1 MPTACCHGGSRA
13 VAATTPQEDHVN
25 SFDTIVIGAG
35 MSGVTTARMLVD
47 AGQRVVVLEGRDR
60 VGGRM
65 NSDRQAGFPVDLG
78 ASWVHGIDGSALWDL
93 VQALGIPTLE
103 YTVGSFQ
110 VGGRP
115 IENFGGDG
123 KLMDAAASARWIAD
137 VEEADRLLVEEIGK
151 SSAGDT
157 YLDVT
162 ERALDRSGL
171 DPERIDEIREFF
183 RHRVEEQC
191 GAWIGDLDAH
201 GLDEDAI
208 DGDEVIFPRGYDEL
222 PRRISAGLDVRLGHI
237 VTRVA
242 RSATGV
248 VVSTGDAEFTADR
261 VVVTVPLGVLQ
272 AGSLAFDPP
281 LPDSVA
287 GPIDRL
293 GMGVFNKI
301 FLQFP
306 ERFWNEESYVI
317 RALGEAGEHW
327 HSWYDVS
334 AVSGIPT
341 LLTFAAGPFGRHM
354 QELPDEEVVAD
365 VVRAL
370 RALYG
375 DAVGE
380 PVAHWI
386 THWGE
391 DRFSLGSYSH
401 LALGSSHHDHDE
413 LAGPVDDVL
422 HFAGEATW
430 GDEPATVGAA
440 YYSGRRAAERI
451 LGRSVDLDAF
461 AAGITAREQTT
472 GR

>member
-1 MPTACCHGGSRA
+1 MR
-13 VAATTPQEDHVN
+13 EDSVTRY
-25 SFDTIVIGAG
+25 DTIVVGAG
-35 MSGVTTARMLVD
+35 MSGVTAARMLTD
-47 AGQRVVVLEGRDR
+47 AGEDVVVLEARER

-65 NSDRQAGFPVDLG
+65 HTDRESGFPVDLG
-78 ASWVHGIDGSALWDL
+78 ASWVHGIAGSPLWDL

-115 IENFGGDG
+115 IENFDGDG
-123 KLMDAAASARWIAD
+123 RPMDATRTAQWVSD
-137 VEEADRLLVEEIGK
+137 VEEADRLLLDEIAR
-151 SSAGDT
+151 SSPGDT

-222 PRRISAGLDVRLGHI
+222 PRRIAAGLDIRFGHA

-242 RSATGV
+242 RTDAGV
-248 VVSTGDAEFTADR
+248 TVSTMDGEFSAR
-261 VVVTVPLGVLQ
+261 NAIVTVPLGVLK
-272 AGSLAFDPP
+272 AGAIEFIPSLPAAV
-281 LPDSVA
+281 SA
-287 GPIDRL
+287 PIARL

-301 FLQFP
+301 FIQFP
-306 ERFWNEESYVI
+306 ESFWNDDSYVV

-334 AVSGIPT
+334 AISGRPT
-341 LLTFAAGPFGRHM
+341 LLTFAAGPFGRRV
-354 QELPDEEVVAD
+354 QELSDDEIVTDVVA
-365 VVRAL
+365 AL

-375 DAVGE
+375 GAVGE
-380 PVAHWI
+380 PTAHWI
-386 THWGE
+386 TRWGQ
-391 DRFSLGSYSH
+391 DAFSHGSYSH
-401 LALGSSHHDHDE
+401 LAVGSSHHDHDD
-413 LAGPVDDVL
+413 LAGPVDGLL

-430 GDEPATVGAA
+430 GEEPATVGAA
-440 YYSGRRAAERI
+440 YYSGHRTAERI
-451 LGRSVDLDAF
+451 LGRTVDLGGF
-461 AAGITAREQTT
+461 AAGIIAREQNPA
-472 GR
+472 R

>member
-1 MPTACCHGGSRA
+1 MNT
-13 VAATTPQEDHVN
+13 
-25 SFDTIVIGAG
+25 FDTIVIGAG
-35 MSGVTTARMLVD
+35 MSGVSAARMLAD
-47 AGQRVVVLEGRDR
+47 AGQRVTVLEGRDR
-60 VGGRM
+60 IGGRM
-65 NSDRQAGFPVDLG
+65 HTDRRAGFPVDRG
-78 ASWVHGIDGSALWDL
+78 ASWVHGIDDSALWDL

-115 IENFGGDG
+115 IENFDRHGRP
-123 KLMDAAASARWIAD
+123 MDAAATTQWIAD
-137 VEEADRLLVEEIGK
+137 VEEADRLLVEEIGT
-151 SSAGDT
+151 SSPGDT

-171 DPERIDEIREFF
+171 EPGRIDDIREFF

-222 PRRISAGLDVRLGHI
+222 PRRIAAGLDIRLAHV
-237 VTRVA
+237 VTRVE
-242 RSATGV
+242 RSDAGV
-248 VVSTGDAEFTADR
+248 VVRTADAEFTADR
-261 VVVTVPLGVLQ
+261 AVVTVPLGVLK
-272 AGSLAFDPP
+272 AGTIVFEPP
-281 LPDSVA
+281 LPDAVA
-287 GPIDRL
+287 GPIGRL
-293 GMGVFNKI
+293 GMGVFNKV

-306 ERFWNEESYVI
+306 ERFWGEDAYVI

-341 LLTFAAGPFGRHM
+341 LLTFAAGPFGRRM
-354 QELPDEEVVAD
+354 QTLPDRDVAAD
-365 VVRAL
+365 AVRTL
-370 RALYG
+370 RTLYG

-380 PVAHWI
+380 PRAHWV
-386 THWGE
+386 THWGADE
-391 DRFSLGSYSH
+391 FSVGSYSH

-413 LAGPVDDVL
+413 LAGPVDGVL

-440 YYSGRRAAERI
+440 YYSGHRAAERI
-451 LGRSVDLDAF
+451 LDTAVDLGGF
-461 AAGITAREQTT
+461 AAGIIARERMAA
-472 GR
+472 G

>member
-1 MPTACCHGGSRA
+1 MHE
-13 VAATTPQEDHVN
+13 EDHV
-25 SFDTIVIGAG
+25 SAFDTIVIGAG
-35 MSGVTTARMLVD
+35 MSGLTSARMLVD
-47 AGQRVVVLEGRDR
+47 AGQQVVVLEGRDR
-60 VGGRM
+60 IGGRM
-65 NSDRQAGFPVDLG
+65 HTDRRAGFPVDLG
-78 ASWVHGIDGSALWDL
+78 ASWIHGIDGSPLWDL
-93 VQALGIPTLE
+93 VQALGIPTIE

-115 IENFGGDG
+115 IENFDGDG
-123 KLMDAAASARWIAD
+123 RAMDADATARWIAD
-137 VEEADRLLVEEIGK
+137 VDEADRLLVDEIAA
-151 SSAGDT
+151 SSPGDT

-171 DPERIDEIREFF
+171 PPERIDEIREFF

-222 PRRISAGLDVRLGHI
+222 PRRIGAGLDVRTDMP
-237 VTRVA
+237 VTRVT
-242 RSATGV
+242 RSTDGV
-248 VVSTGDAEFTADR
+248 VVHAGGAEFTAER
-261 VVVTVPLGVLQ
+261 VIVTVPLGVLK
-272 AGSLAFDPP
+272 AGTITFEPA
-281 LPDSVA
+281 LPDAVA
-287 GPIDRL
+287 GPIARL

-306 ERFWNEESYVI
+306 ERFWNEESYVV

-334 AVSGIPT
+334 AVSGLPT

-354 QELPDEEVVAD
+354 QELPDEDVVAD

-380 PVAHWI
+380 PRAHWI
-386 THWGE
+386 THWGP
-391 DRFSLGSYSH
+391 DAFSDGSYSH
-401 LALGSSHHDHDE
+401 LAVGSTHHDHDA

-430 GDEPATVGAA
+430 GEEPATVGAA
-440 YYSGRRAAERI
+440 FYSGRRAAERI
-451 LGRSVDLDAF
+451 LGRTIDLEDF
-461 AAGITAREQTT
+461 AAGITAREQTE

>member
-1 MPTACCHGGSRA
+1 MT
-13 VAATTPQEDHVN
+13 E
-25 SFDTIVIGAG
+25 FDTIVIGAG
-35 MSGVTTARMLVD
+35 MSGTTSARMLAD

-60 VGGRM
+60 IGGRM
-65 NSDRQAGFPVDLG
+65 HSDRSAGFPVDRG
-78 ASWVHGIDGSALWDL
+78 ASWIHGIDDSPLWEL

-110 VGGRP
+110 AGGRP
-115 IENFGGDG
+115 IENFDGDG
-123 KLMDAAASARWIAD
+123 RRLDDAETAQWVADVDAADAALAVEIAS
-137 VEEADRLLVEEIGK
+137 
-151 SSAGDT
+151 SSPGDT

-162 ERALDRSGL
+162 ERALDRSGFA
-171 DPERIDEIREFF
+171 PERIDELREFF

-222 PRRISAGLDVRLGHI
+222 PRRIGAGLDIRLDHTVTAVRRAANG
-237 VTRVA
+237 VT
-242 RSATGV
+242 
-248 VVSTGDAEFTADR
+248 VSTAQGDFTADR
-261 VVVTVPLGVLQ
+261 VIVTVPLGVLK
-272 AGSLAFDPP
+272 AGRITFEPA
-281 LPDSVA
+281 LPAEVT
-287 GPIDRL
+287 GPIERL

-306 ERFWNEESYVI
+306 ERFWNEDSYVV

-341 LLTFAAGPFGRHM
+341 LLTFAAGPFGRRM
-354 QELPDEEVVAD
+354 QALPDEDVVAD
-365 VVRAL
+365 VLVAL
-370 RALYG
+370 RRLYG

-380 PVAHWI
+380 PIAHWI
-386 THWGE
+386 THWGDDE
-391 DRFSLGSYSH
+391 FSIGSYSH
-401 LALGSSHHDHDE
+401 LATGSSHHDHDA
-413 LAGPVDDVL
+413 LAGPVDGVL

-440 YYSGRRAAERI
+440 YYSGHRAAERI
-451 LGRSVDLDAF
+451 LGRPVDLAAF
-461 AAGITAREQTT
+461 AAGITARE
-472 GR
+472 